1 MTEPAANPLDSWRP
15 FRGPFARWPRTAD
28 TLLALFALLPTLAA
42 WSSNSAADEAAD
54 STKFLAFLLFLFASL
69 SLIWRRRQPLRV
81 HIIVMAASFVSLSD
95 QLLSG
100 PIFALV
106 ISLYSLGR
114 YEADKRR
121 SVLGV
126 LAALVLIAFYRL
138 LLGPP
143 DGNDPITLLA
153 GFLVWYVGRRIRFR
167 GEYLRLLK
175 ERAEQLEREQHA
187 EAEKAV
193 TEERTRIARELHDI
207 VAHQVSLMTVQ
218 AGAAKVVAGKNPGA
232 ARDAMASVETA
243 GRQALDELRHL
254 MGVLRPGARG
264 DERLPQ
270 PGLQYLTRLIED
282 FRKTG
287 LSVAVAID
295 PDLPPLPARVD
306 LSLYRIVQEALT
318 NVLKHAGPGANTS
331 VTLSSSAEQLEVVI
345 ENDQAGAASLP
356 GTGYGIAGMR
366 ERAEV
371 LGGTVDAGPA
381 GPGRFCVRATLP
393 TGDTTQ

>member
-1 MTEPAANPLDSWRP
+1 MTEPAPNPLDAWRP

-28 TLLALFALLPTLAA
+28 TLLALFALFLTLGT
-42 WSSNSAADEAAD
+42 WSANGAAADVPE
-54 STKFLAFLLFLFASL
+54 STKFFAFLLVLFGSL
-69 SLIWRRRQPLRV
+69 ALIWRRRHPFRV
-81 HIIVMAASFVSLSD
+81 HVIVMLASLLGHSD
-95 QLLSG
+95 QLLG
-100 PIFALV
+100 EPLVALPF
-106 ISLYSLGR
+106 SLYSLGR
-114 YEADKRR
+114 YEADKQR
-121 SVLGV
+121 SVIGV
-126 LAALVLIAFYRL
+126 LAGLALIALYRL
-138 LLGPP
+138 MLGPL
-143 DGNDPITLLA
+143 DGSDPIALLA
-153 GFLVWYVGRRIRFR
+153 GFLVWYIGRRIRFR

-218 AGAAKVVAGKNPGA
+218 AGAAKVVAGKNPDGA
-232 ARDAMASVETA
+232 REAMASVETA

-254 MGVLRPGARG
+254 MGVLRPGAGG

-270 PGLQYLTRLIED
+270 PGLKYLARLIED
-282 FRKTG
+282 FRKAG
-287 LSVAVAID
+287 LSITFDID
-295 PDLPPLPARVD
+295 PDPPSLPARVD

-318 NVLKHAGPGANTS
+318 NVLKHAGPGAETRIK
-331 VTLSSSAEQLEVVI
+331 LSYSSEQIDVVI
-345 ENDQAGAASLP
+345 ENNQAGATSLP

-381 GPGRFCVRATLP
+381 GPGLFRVCARLP
-393 TGDTTQ
+393 IGDNTQ